1 LAVMCGDSH
10 SANSAASTMMP
21 RQSAEGFPETGG
33 GDGHERNGLL
43 PLAAAVT
50 NTLMS

>member
-1 LAVMCGDSH
+1 
-10 SANSAASTMMP
+10 MMP
-21 RQSAEGFPETGG
+21 RQSADGLPETGG